1 MGSEMDAQKNDDQPN
16 SYLQGLLGD
25 GAKTQ
30 VDVDVD
36 AYELQ
41 LPPWYEDDKFK
52 RAQRYFKQNF
62 FAMFVAKLCGLLVVL
77 AVPSILNV
85 LIYTNQ
91 SSTAVTAYRRY
102 IATIMHTLN
111 WYYEDLLP
119 GTAAWKSIAFVRRG
133 HVAASKRSSAKLA
146 GRIVSQKD
154 MAVTQFGFVGYTVLC
169 YKKLGIVYN
178 KEDMEAL
185 VHFWRVIGYMIG
197 IHDRYNLCTDNLAA
211 TEDRMRQV
219 QEHILRPALL
229 TQTENFEKM
238 GRALIDGLWC
248 FNPFLDFDAFLFMT
262 ARLTGVPGYHYWTE
276 ELPSPDSET
285 KYGSFSRYSRFILY
299 FLLLVHE
306 VWLTST
312 LFRWYLNSQMV
323 MSRFLI
329 TYFPFLA
336 IFKFGIGDSYVR
348 ILK

>member
-1 MGSEMDAQKNDDQPN
+1 MDPKKTDES
-16 SYLQGLLGD
+16 SYLDGLLGD

-41 LPPWYEDDKFK
+41 LPPWYNDEKYK

-62 FAMFVAKLCGLLVVL
+62 FAMFVAKLCGLLVIL

-85 LIYTNQ
+85 LVYTKQ

-102 IATIMHTLN
+102 IGTIMHTLN
-111 WYYEDLLP
+111 WYYEELLP
-119 GTAAWKSIAFVRRG
+119 GTASWKSLAYVRRG
-133 HVAASKRSSAKLA
+133 HVAVSKRSNAKLA

-154 MAVTQFGFVGYTVLC
+154 MAVTQFGFMGYAVLG

-178 KEDMEAL
+178 KENMEAL

-197 IHDRYNLCTDNLAA
+197 IQDRYNLCTDNLA
-211 TEDRMRQV
+211 TTVERMTQV
-219 QEHILRPALL
+219 QEHILKPALIARSGD
-229 TQTENFEKM
+229 FEKM
-238 GRALIDGLWC
+238 GKALIDGLWC
-248 FNPFLDFDAFLFMT
+248 FNPFLDYDAFLFLT
-262 ARLTGVPGYHYWTE
+262 ARLTGIPGYHYWAE
-276 ELPSPDSET
+276 EHPSPGCET
-285 KYGSFSRYSRFILY
+285 KYDNFSRYSRFILY
-299 FLLLVHE
+299 YLLLVHE
-306 VWLTST
+306 VWIKST
-312 LFRWYLNSQMV
+312 LFRWYLNSQMII
-323 MSRFLI
+323 SRFLI

-336 IFKFGIGDSYVR
+336 IFKFGVGDSYVR

>member
-1 MGSEMDAQKNDDQPN
+1 MEPKKNDESN
-16 SYLQGLLGD
+16 YLDDLLGD

-41 LPPWYEDDKFK
+41 LPPWYDDGKFK
-52 RAQRYFKQNF
+52 RAQKYFKQNF
-62 FAMFVAKLCGLLVVL
+62 FAMFVAKLCGLLVIL

-85 LIYTNQ
+85 LVYTNQ

-102 IATIMHTLN
+102 VATIMHTLN
-111 WYYEDLLP
+111 WYYEELLP
-119 GTAAWKSIAFVRRG
+119 GTLSWKSIAYVRRG
-133 HVAASKRSSAKLA
+133 HIAVSKRSNSKVA

-154 MAVTQFGFVGYTVLC
+154 MAVTQFGFIGYAVLG

-178 KEDMEAL
+178 KEDMEAM

-197 IHDRYNLCTDNLAA
+197 IHDRYNLCTDSLD
-211 TEDRMRQV
+211 TTVERMTQV
-219 QEHILRPALL
+219 QEHILKPALIAPS
-229 TQTENFEKM
+229 ENFEKM
-238 GRALIDGLWC
+238 GKALIEGLWC
-248 FNPFLDFDAFLFMT
+248 FNPFLDYDAFLFMT
-262 ARLTGVPGYHYWTE
+262 ARLTGLPGYHYWTE
-276 ELPSPDSET
+276 EHPSSGCKT
-285 KYGSFSRYSRFILY
+285 KYDSFSRYSRFILY
-299 FLLLVHE
+299 YLLLVHE
-306 VWLTST
+306 VWIKAT
-312 LFRWYLNSQMV
+312 LFRWYLNSQMIL
-323 MSRFLI
+323 SRFLI